1 MSGPQDRAASER
13 AKLHE
18 AMVVTAA
25 ESTVTSARMADLAE
39 AQRAARARWSAAKGL
54 LTKAMKDGNAA
65 KIAAARSREAAA
77 YREAVHVGDQVI
89 TKMLTL
95 NRAGLDNLGRV
106 LDQMSRAW
114 AADAEVTRGLARE
127 AGPEPEA
134 GP

>member
-1 MSGPQDRAASER
+1 VSGAKARAVAER

-39 AQRAARARWSAAKGL
+39 AQRAARARWSAAKGV

-65 KIAAARSREAAA
+65 KITAAREREQAA
-77 YREAVHVGDQVI
+77 YAEFDRISRQAVEE
-89 TKMLTL
+89 MLAL
-95 NRAGLDNLGRV
+95 NRRGLDNLGQV
-106 LDQMSRAW
+106 LDQMGRAW
-114 AADAEVTRGLARE
+114 EVDAEVTRGLA
-127 AGPEPEA
+127 ASPGEPEA